1 MATVRLGAIL
11 LLCTFFATTA
21 NAATDSKQRELKDLR
36 GRIDQLRKEIEQ
48 AKDDR
53 AEAADSLKQSERR
66 ISDVNRSLHEL
77 GRRQQSLAEELK
89 DIQGELRLT
98 QRDLDHQQTR
108 LAELLR
114 QHQRQGDADALK
126 LLLTGK
132 SPGEAAR
139 DLEYYRHIGQ
149 ARAELIRSHQSS
161 LERLD
166 SLQRQ
171 AEERKSRIE
180 KVKSERLEQRKGLER
195 EKKARQHVL
204 ASLSKQIQKQ
214 RKEVASLVR
223 DEKRLSQLIAR
234 LSKLSL
240 KPAKTLTAP
249 GRKTTQVP
257 DASLAGLDFEKL
269 KGRLA
274 LPVAGTITARFGQA
288 REGGGPSWKGLFIRA
303 PEGQGVRAVAS
314 GRVAFADWLRGFG
327 NLLVLDHGDGF
338 LSLYSNNESLYKQVG
353 DSVRA
358 GDVVAA
364 VGNTGGQSEHGLY
377 FELRHQGKPFDP
389 LSWVK

>member
-1 MATVRLGAIL
+1 MRLGTL
-11 LLCTFFATTA
+11 LLCTLFATTA
-21 NAATDSKQRELKDLR
+21 LAATDPRQRELKELR
-36 GRIDQLRKEIEQ
+36 GRIDQLKKEIEQ
-48 AKDDR
+48 AKEDR

-66 ISDVNRSLHEL
+66 ISDVNRALREL
-77 GRRQQSLAEELK
+77 DQRQQGLSEELK
-89 DIQGELRLT
+89 DIQGNIRQT
-98 QRDLDHQQTR
+98 QRGLDNQQAR

-126 LLLTGK
+126 LLLSGK
-132 SPGEAAR
+132 SPGETAR
-139 DLEYYRHIGQ
+139 DLEYYRHIGR
-149 ARAELIRSHQSS
+149 ARAELIRNHQAS
-161 LERLD
+161 LDRLD
-166 SLQRQ
+166 ALQRQ
-171 AEERKSRIE
+171 AEERKDRIE
-180 KVKSERLEQRKGLER
+180 KVKGERLQQRKDLEK
-195 EKKARQHVL
+195 EKKARQEVL
-204 ASLSKQIQKQ
+204 TSLSQQIQQQ
-214 RKEVASLVR
+214 RKQVASLVR
-223 DEKRLSQLIAR
+223 DEKRLSQLIER
-234 LSKLSL
+234 LSRLAL

-249 GRKTTQVP
+249 GRKTSQVP
-257 DASLAGLDFEKL
+257 DASLAGLDFAKL

-288 REGGGPSWKGLFIRA
+288 REGGGPSWKGVFIRA
-303 PEGQGVRAVAS
+303 PEGQGVRVVAS

-327 NLLVLDHGDGF
+327 NLLVVDHGDGF

-389 LSWVK
+389 LSWVQ

>member
-1 MATVRLGAIL
+1 MVTVRLGTL
-11 LLCTFFATTA
+11 LLCTLLATSAT
-21 NAATDSKQRELKDLR
+21 AATDPKQRELKDLR
-36 GRIDQLRKEIEQ
+36 GRIDQLKKEIEQ
-48 AKDDR
+48 AKEDR
-53 AEAADSLKQSERR
+53 TEAADSLKKSERR
-66 ISDVNRSLHEL
+66 ISDVNRSLREL
-77 GRRQQSLAEELK
+77 DQRQQGLSDELK
-89 DIQGELRLT
+89 GIQGDIRQT
-98 QRDLDHQQTR
+98 RRALDNQQAR

-126 LLLTGK
+126 LLLSGE

-139 DLEYYRHIGQ
+139 DLQYYRHIGQ
-149 ARAELIRSHQSS
+149 ARAELIRSHQNN
-161 LERLD
+161 LDRLD
-166 SLQRQ
+166 ALQHQ
-171 AEERKSRIE
+171 AEERKGRIE
-180 KVKSERLEQRKGLER
+180 KVKGERLQQRKDLEK
-195 EKKARQHVL
+195 EKKARQKVL
-204 ASLSKQIQKQ
+204 SSLSQQIQKQ

-223 DEKRLSQLIAR
+223 DEKRLSQLIER
-234 LSKLSL
+234 LSRLAL
-240 KPAKTLTAP
+240 KPAKTMTAP

-257 DASLAGLDFEKL
+257 DASLAGLDFAKL

-288 REGGGPSWKGLFIRA
+288 REGGGPSWKGVFIRA
-303 PEGQGVRAVAS
+303 PEGQGVRVVAT

-327 NLLVLDHGDGF
+327 NLLVVDHGDGF

-389 LSWVK
+389 LAWVK

>member
-1 MATVRLGAIL
+1 MVTVRLGTL
-11 LLCTFFATTA
+11 LLCTLFATTA
-21 NAATDSKQRELKDLR
+21 LAATDPRQRELKELR
-36 GRIDQLRKEIEQ
+36 GRIDQLKKEIEQ
-48 AKDDR
+48 AKEDR

-66 ISDVNRSLHEL
+66 ISDVNRALREL
-77 GRRQQSLAEELK
+77 DQRQQGLSEELK
-89 DIQGELRLT
+89 DIQGNIRQT
-98 QRDLDHQQTR
+98 QRGLDNQQAR

-126 LLLTGK
+126 LLLSGK
-132 SPGEAAR
+132 SPGETAR
-139 DLEYYRHIGQ
+139 DLEYYRHIGR
-149 ARAELIRSHQSS
+149 ARAELIRNHQAS
-161 LERLD
+161 LDRLD
-166 SLQRQ
+166 ALQRQ
-171 AEERKSRIE
+171 AEERKDRIE
-180 KVKSERLEQRKGLER
+180 KVKGERLQQRKDLEK
-195 EKKARQHVL
+195 EKKARQEVL
-204 ASLSKQIQKQ
+204 TSLSQQIQQQ
-214 RKEVASLVR
+214 RKQVASLVR
-223 DEKRLSQLIAR
+223 DEKRLSQLIER
-234 LSKLSL
+234 LSRLAL

-249 GRKTTQVP
+249 GRKTSQVP
-257 DASLAGLDFEKL
+257 DASLAGLDFAKL

-288 REGGGPSWKGLFIRA
+288 REGGGPSWKGVFIRA
-303 PEGQGVRAVAS
+303 PEGQGVRVVAS

-327 NLLVLDHGDGF
+327 NLLVVDHGDGF

-389 LSWVK
+389 LSWVQ

>member
-1 MATVRLGAIL
+1 VVTVRLGIL
-11 LLCTFFATTA
+11 LLCTFFATSA
-21 NAATDSKQRELKDLR
+21 LAATDTKQRELKDLR

-48 AKDDR
+48 AKEDR
-53 AEAADSLKQSERR
+53 AEAADSLKKSERR
-66 ISDVNRSLHEL
+66 ISDVNRALREL
-77 GRRQQSLAEELK
+77 DQRQQGLGDELRG
-89 DIQGELRLT
+89 IQGDIRQT
-98 QRDLDHQQTR
+98 QRSLDNQQAR

-114 QHQRQGDADALK
+114 QHQRQGNADALK
-126 LLLTGK
+126 LLLSGK

-139 DLEYYRHIGQ
+139 DLEYYRHIGRS
-149 ARAELIRSHQSS
+149 RADLIRNHQAS
-161 LERLD
+161 LDRLD
-166 SLQRQ
+166 TLQRQ
-171 AEERKSRIE
+171 AEERKGKIE
-180 KVKSERLEQRKGLER
+180 KVKGERLQQRKELER
-195 EKKARQHVL
+195 EKKDRQAVL
-204 ASLSKQIQKQ
+204 TSLSKQIQQQ
-214 RKEVASLVR
+214 RKQVASLVR
-223 DEKRLSQLIAR
+223 DEKRLSQLIER
-234 LSKLSL
+234 LSRLAL

-257 DASLAGLDFEKL
+257 DASLAGLDFAKL

-274 LPVAGTITARFGQA
+274 LPVAGTIAARFGQA
-288 REGGGPSWKGLFIRA
+288 REGGGPSWKGVFIRA
-303 PEGQGVRAVAS
+303 SEGQGVRAVAT

-327 NLLVLDHGDGF
+327 NLLVVDHGDGF

-389 LSWVK
+389 LTWVK